1 MSKKTLN
8 QTNLESLG
16 AEQLAALLLE
26 VSAGSADIKR
36 RLRLE
41 LSHNLGA
48 AELAHDVRKRLVS
61 LRKSTSFVGWRKR
74 KTLVKELATQVT
86 MIVEKVAPDD
96 PTAAFDLLWQF
107 VEMAPFIYGRVDD
120 SKGDVGAVFQSAVEH
135 FHDIGPRAQLDINDL
150 ADRVWTAILDNG
162 YGEWDGVISLMA
174 PTLGRA
180 GLARLTAHVQAFGA
194 TISAPATSDHEAIQ
208 FLRQLRG
215 DSSYADSRKARFV
228 KECLQE
234 IAAAAGDTDAY
245 IAQFSN
251 ADLRTYD
258 ISSEVAQLLLAE
270 GHADRA
276 LEILLNAQHGE
287 IDFEH
292 IEWNAVYV
300 ESLIALGR
308 IDDAQS
314 HRWACFTAT
323 LDQSQLRAYL
333 KVLPDFE
340 DIEAEDRARQY
351 VLDYPNFSTALKFCV
366 GWPDLL
372 TAARLIETRTDE
384 INGDLYRVLAPA
396 ADALRS
402 RHPLASV
409 QLWRSMIDCA
419 LDRGQSFRYA
429 EAAEYLADCTS
440 VDAEI
445 SDYAPHPSHQIFLEE
460 LQTRHDRKTSF
471 WAKVR

>member
-1 MSKKTLN
+1 
-8 QTNLESLG
+8 
-16 AEQLAALLLE
+16 
-26 VSAGSADIKR
+26 
-36 RLRLE
+36 
-41 LSHNLGA
+41 
-48 AELAHDVRKRLVS
+48 
-61 LRKSTSFVGWRKR
+61 
-74 KTLVKELATQVT
+74 
-86 MIVEKVAPDD
+86 
-96 PTAAFDLLWQF
+96 
-107 VEMAPFIYGRVDD
+107 
-120 SKGDVGAVFQSAVEH
+120 
-135 FHDIGPRAQLDINDL
+135 
-150 ADRVWTAILDNG
+150 
-162 YGEWDGVISLMA
+162 MA

-180 GLARLTAHVQAFGA
+180 GLTRLTAHVQAFGA
-194 TISAPATSDHEAIQ
+194 TKSAPATSDHEAIQ

-234 IAAAAGDTDAY
+234 IAAAAGDTDA
-245 IAQFSN
+245 
-251 ADLRTYD
+251 DLRTYD
-258 ISSEVAQLLLAE
+258 VSSEVAQLLLAE

-308 IDDAQS
+308 TDDAQS

-323 LDQSQLRAYL
+323 LDQTQLRAYL

-351 VLDYPNFSTALKFCV
+351 VLDYPDFSTALKFCV

-372 TAARLIETRTDE
+372 TAARLIETRNDD
-384 INGDLYRVLAPA
+384 INGDLYRVLTPA